1 MMKKI
6 LIQNGVSLIEAL
18 IGISLIGVVAYGFMS
33 SSNLMNKSSS
43 QQEQTD
49 LVGDMVMKNVY
60 RLRAAKSET
69 FPAYGQSQLREY
81 FANGNLIKESTVADC
96 SQPDTKPGQISVCIK
111 FSSVSDS
118 EVTFSHPEFL
128 AILRQLQELYKLEIT
143 GEAVSSGR
151 KLIKKITVFKR

>member
-1 MMKKI
+1 MNKI

-33 SSNLMNKSSS
+33 SSNLMNQSSS

-69 FPAYGQSQLREY
+69 FPAYGKSQLREY
-81 FANGNLIKESTVADC
+81 FSNGNLIKETTVTDC
-96 SQPDTKPGQISVCIK
+96 SQPNTKPGQVSVCIK

-118 EVTFSHPEFL
+118 EVTFSHPESL
-128 AILRQLQELYKLEIT
+128 KLPQYGQKLYKLDIT

-151 KLIKKITVFKR
+151 KIIKKITVFKR